1 MIPNEWRN
9 RKGFI
14 SLNVHARYTSTWEW
28 IKKKKNKRSFWQKK
42 LKWTFNTYKIET
54 NHMRWREE
62 CLQVF
67 KARTL
72 RIQWI
77 RIRSFQ
83 WKCWRHPFR
92 TSQPLRQER
101 EVFSRCV
108 ARKRRGKGWWR
119 RGGEGEIVLSI
130 SRSNTYGKRWWW
142 CWWRRWWS
150 NITTPHGWRI
160 P

>member
-1 MIPNEWRN
+1 MIPNGWRN

-14 SLNVHARYTSTWEW
+14 SLNVHARYTSTRER
-28 IKKKKNKRSFWQKK
+28 IKKKKNKRSFWQKM
-42 LKWTFNTYKIET
+42 KWTFNAYKLET

-108 ARKRRGKGWWR
+108 ARKRRGEGWWR
-119 RGGEGEIVLSI
+119 RGGAGEIVLSI